1 LRRSGTDTK
10 WTELNSILDQP
21 LMVDDSGTRRKLIV
35 FTEPRDTLNY
45 LFDRIRTRIGRPE
58 AVVVIH
64 GGIGGEERRKAV
76 EGFTHDRDV
85 LVLVANDAAGE
96 GINLQRA
103 HLMVNY
109 DLPWNHNRLE
119 QRFG

>member
-1 LRRSGTDTK
+1 MDRA
-10 WTELNSILDQP
+10 NSILDQP
-21 LMVDDSGTRRKLIV
+21 LMVDDHGIRRKLIV

-45 LFDRIRTRIGRPE
+45 LVDRIRTRIGRPE

-64 GGIGGEERRKAV
+64 GGIGREERRKAV
-76 EGFTHDRDV
+76 EGFTHDKDV

-109 DLPWNHNRLE
+109 DLPLE
-119 QRFG
+119 PQPAGAALWSHSPHRPD